1 MSRTVYP
8 AYIKKDTK
16 AQGKEAKAL
25 LKTLKAESESYKRKQ
40 IDGRSIRNYTYKKS
54 QNDKAEGVSNEYEPK
69 HGEQT
74 NGIQREETVVYTR
87 DDRRV
92 RGRGGPAG
100 YRDDGRGKEKSDS
113 FHGRTKEES
122 NSFLRRTAEKGL
134 RRREV
139 GKRYYAYRP
148 VKSTIKE
155 RSYYER
161 TYGETIHRIYE
172 HIESIKTE
180 QNRDTG
186 DLLNAGNRRHAVR
199 DAGQDERKGLQTDA
213 AGNDEHL
220 RGRHQGASFR

>member
-40 IDGRSIRNYTYKKS
+40 IDGQSIRNYTYKKS

-92 RGRGGPAG
+92 RGR
-100 YRDDGRGKEKSDS
+100 S
-113 FHGRTKEES
+113 FT
-122 NSFLRRTAEKGL
+122 
-134 RRREV
+134 
-139 GKRYYAYRP
+139 
-148 VKSTIKE
+148 
-155 RSYYER
+155 
-161 TYGETIHRIYE
+161 
-172 HIESIKTE
+172 
-180 QNRDTG
+180 
-186 DLLNAGNRRHAVR
+186 
-199 DAGQDERKGLQTDA
+199 
-213 AGNDEHL
+213 
-220 RGRHQGASFR
+220 

>member
-40 IDGRSIRNYTYKKS
+40 IDGQSIRNYTYKKS

-87 DDRRV
+87 DDSGV
-92 RGRGGPAG
+92 RGN
-100 YRDDGRGKEKSDS
+100 GRNSGNQNNR
-113 FHGRTKEES
+113 RTKEGID
-122 NSFLRRTAEKGL
+122 SFLQRAQRNAL
-134 RRREV
+134 RRRKV
-139 GKRYYAYRP
+139 GARYYAYRP
-148 VKSTIKE
+148 VKATIKE

-172 HIESIKTE
+172 HIESIKAE

-199 DAGQDERKGLQTDA
+199 NVGQDERKGL
-213 AGNDEHL
+213 
-220 RGRHQGASFR
+220 

>member
-1 MSRTVYP
+1 MVSRTVYP

-40 IDGRSIRNYTYKKS
+40 IDGQSIRNYTYKKS

-87 DDRRV
+87 DDSSILGSERYV
-92 RGRGGPAG
+92 GKKNYRGTEEER
-100 YRDDGRGKEKSDS
+100 DS

-134 RRREV
+134 RRKEV

-148 VKSTIKE
+148 VKATIKE

-161 TYGETIHRIYE
+161 TYGETVNRIYE
-172 HIESIKTE
+172 HTDSFGIER
-180 QNRDTG
+180 NRNTWDML
-186 DLLNAGNRRHAVR
+186 DAGNRRHAVR
-199 DAGQDERKGLQTDA
+199 NVGQDERKGL
-213 AGNDEHL
+213 
-220 RGRHQGASFR
+220 

>member
-1 MSRTVYP
+1 MVSRTVYP

-40 IDGRSIRNYTYKKS
+40 IDGQSIRNYTYKKS

-87 DDRRV
+87 DDSGV
-92 RGRGGPAG
+92 RGNGRNAG
-100 YRDDGRGKEKSDS
+100 NQNNR
-113 FHGRTKEES
+113 RTKEGID
-122 NSFLRRTAEKGL
+122 SFLQRAQRNAFRSRK
-134 RRREV
+134 V
-139 GKRYYAYRP
+139 GNRYYDYRP
-148 VKSTIKE
+148 VKATIKE

-172 HIESIKTE
+172 HIESIKAE

-199 DAGQDERKGLQTDA
+199 DAGQDGRKGL
-213 AGNDEHL
+213 
-220 RGRHQGASFR
+220 

>member
-40 IDGRSIRNYTYKKS
+40 IDGQSIRNYTYKKS

-69 HGEQT
+69 HGEQA

-87 DDRRV
+87 DDSSILGSERYV
-92 RGRGGPAG
+92 GKKNYRGTEEER
-100 YRDDGRGKEKSDS
+100 DS

-148 VKSTIKE
+148 VKATIKE
-155 RSYYER
+155 RRCYER
-161 TYGETIHRIYE
+161 AYRGTNHSLYE
-172 HIESIKTE
+172 HFDKT
-180 QNRDTG
+180 
-186 DLLNAGNRRHAVR
+186 
-199 DAGQDERKGLQTDA
+199 
-213 AGNDEHL
+213 
-220 RGRHQGASFR
+220 

>member
-40 IDGRSIRNYTYKKS
+40 IDGQSIRNYTYKKS
-54 QNDKAEGVSNEYEPK
+54 QNDKDEGVSNEYEPK

-87 DDRRV
+87 DDRSL

-113 FHGRTKEES
+113 FLRRTKEES
-122 NSFLRRTAEKGL
+122 AGFLRRTAEKGL
-134 RRREV
+134 QKRKV
-139 GKRYYAYRP
+139 GARYYAYRP
-148 VKSTIKE
+148 LKATIKE
-155 RSYYER
+155 RCCYER
-161 TYGETIHRIYE
+161 AYRGTNHSLYE
-172 HIESIKTE
+172 HFDKT
-180 QNRDTG
+180 
-186 DLLNAGNRRHAVR
+186 
-199 DAGQDERKGLQTDA
+199 
-213 AGNDEHL
+213 
-220 RGRHQGASFR
+220 